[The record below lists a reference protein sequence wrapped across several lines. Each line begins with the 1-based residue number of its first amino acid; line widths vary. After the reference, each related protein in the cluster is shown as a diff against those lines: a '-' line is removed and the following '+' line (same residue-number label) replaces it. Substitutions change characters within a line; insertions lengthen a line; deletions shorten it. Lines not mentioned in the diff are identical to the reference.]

1 MVVDIERLIVVALRH
16 DVDAAVAQRVVQ
28 RGELGIAY
36 IDILKGDLDFILGD
50 RAVLLTLIKELLEI
64 GVELDIGALRL
75 FRHRFS
81 LHST

>member
-1 MVVDIERLIVVALRH
+1 MVVDIERLIVVALRY